1 VHFVPGSI
9 ARFALREY
17 SSLCFAGVSL
27 RGRRSFYVLRAMC
40 YVLCVTKGVSCTSC
54 PGVSLAS
61 HCGSIAR
68 FASLEYRFAVE
79 DRELEKEQFL
89 CSAVRYT
96 PIRKANDTPSM
107 RQREILPRSDTPFF
121 CPRIFT
127 DFHELASGLP
137 GFSVQISRRRIYTA
151 FFQAFFFFIMCLNF
165 NTAKLSSIDV
175 SVSLV

>member
-1 VHFVPGSI
+1 VHFVPGSML
-9 ARFALREY
+9 AFASR
-17 SSLCFAGVSL
+17 
-27 RGRRSFYVLRAMC
+27 
-40 YVLCVTKGVSCTSC
+40 
-54 PGVSLAS
+54 
-61 HCGSIAR
+61 SIAR

-79 DRELEKEQFL
+79 DRFTCYVLCVTMKRLDSCFAISPSSHRAISPFSHSAIWPSSCPARRLEKEQFL

-137 GFSVQISRRRIYTA
+137 GFSVQISRR
-151 FFQAFFFFIMCLNF
+151 FFHGE
-165 NTAKLSSIDV
+165 
-175 SVSLV
+175 